1 MSDHTMNDLAR
12 RALAVHR
19 AWLQLGNAVTTT
31 ELGTFVRNER
41 APLIWDANHVA
52 EIRAATPAAIDTLL
66 ARVEREYAH
75 CGHRRFD
82 LDADTPA
89 ALEARLVA
97 GGYRLRRFEMMVVE
111 GSLAGAPR
119 SIDIR
124 PLAGMAAWAAFE
136 TLHRLDWL
144 ENAARLGL
152 TGDLAVAEQ
161 GAFVHRAQSPPARWW
176 LAYDDGEPCGYFS
189 SWGGFGGVGQ
199 AEDLFVHPDH
209 RRRGIGTALVHHA
222 VADARAHG
230 AGPVALV
237 VDPDDT
243 PRQMY
248 AAMGFRVVGEKRDLL
263 LRR

>member
-52 EIRAATPAAIDTLL
+52 EARAATPAALDALL
-66 ARVEREYAH
+66 AHVEREYAH

-82 LDADTPA
+82 LDEATPA

-97 GGYRLRRFEMMVVE
+97 AGYQMRRFEVMAIE
-111 GSLAGAPR
+111 GPLAGT
-119 SIDIR
+119 SKTYDIR
-124 PLAGMAAWAAFE
+124 PLAGADAWVAFE
-136 TLHRLDWL
+136 RLHRLDWL
-144 ENAARLGL
+144 ESAARLGL
-152 TGDLAVAEQ
+152 SGDLAVAEQ
-161 GAFVHRAQSPPARWW
+161 GALVHRAQSPPARWW
-176 LAYDDGEPCGYFS
+176 LAYDAGEPRGYFS
-189 SWGGFGGVGQ
+189 SWQGIGGVGQ
-199 AEDLFVHPDH
+199 VEDLFVHPDH
-209 RRRGIGTALVHHA
+209 RRRGIATALVHHA

-230 AGPVALV
+230 AGPVVLV

-243 PRQMY
+243 PRHMY
-248 AAMGFRVVGEKRDLL
+248 AAMGFRVLAEKRDLL
-263 LRR
+263 RHG

>member
-1 MSDHTMNDLAR
+1 MNDLAR

-19 AWLQLGNAVTTT
+19 AWLRLGNAVTRT

-52 EIRAATPAAIDTLL
+52 EARATTPAALDALL
-66 ARVEREYAH
+66 ARVEHEYAH

-97 GGYRLRRFEMMVVE
+97 AGYRERRFETMVVE
-111 GSLAGAPR
+111 GPLAGTPPAY
-119 SIDIR
+119 DVR
-124 PLAGMAAWAAFE
+124 PLAGADAWAAFE

-144 ENAARLGL
+144 ESAARLGL
-152 TGDLAVAEQ
+152 SGDLAVAEQ
-161 GAFVHRAQSPPARWW
+161 GALVHRAQSPPARWW

-189 SWGGFGGVGQ
+189 SWEGIGGVGM
-199 AEDLFVHPDH
+199 AEDLFVHPDR
-209 RRRGIGTALVHHA
+209 RRRGIATALVHHA

-230 AGPVALV
+230 AGPVVLV

-243 PRQMY
+243 PRHMY
-248 AAMGFRVVGEKRDLL
+248 AAMGFRVLGEKRDLL
-263 LRR
+263 RHR

>member
-1 MSDHTMNDLAR
+1 MNDLAR

-19 AWLQLGNAVTTT
+19 AWLRLGNAVTRT

-52 EIRAATPAAIDTLL
+52 EARATTPAALDALL
-66 ARVEREYAH
+66 ARVEHEYAH

-89 ALEARLVA
+89 ALEPRLVA
-97 GGYRLRRFEMMVVE
+97 AGYRERRFETMVVE
-111 GSLAGAPR
+111 GPLAGTPPAY
-119 SIDIR
+119 DVR
-124 PLAGMAAWAAFE
+124 PLAGADAWAAFE

-144 ENAARLGL
+144 ESAARLGL
-152 TGDLAVAEQ
+152 SGDLAVAEQ
-161 GAFVHRAQSPPARWW
+161 GALVHRAQSPPARWW

-189 SWGGFGGVGQ
+189 SWEGIGGVGM

-209 RRRGIGTALVHHA
+209 RRRGIATALVHHA

-230 AGPVALV
+230 AGPVVLV

-243 PRQMY
+243 PRHMY
-248 AAMGFRVVGEKRDLL
+248 AAMGFRVLAEKRDLL
-263 LRR
+263 RHG